1 MLWVI
6 DTMSLLL
13 GMRFKGDR
21 FSLIKTIPFLSGVA
35 TALVFIFAAVA
46 VVDADIYKYRDS
58 NGVIH
63 FTNSRPSGHK
73 SYKVYLKERRPKK
86 KYVPFSSN
94 RYDDIIKKA
103 AKRHGLLFSLI
114 KSVIAVESSFNP
126 TAISHKGARGLMQ
139 IMPQNYKTLAIT
151 NPFDPHQNIMGGSLY
166 LKRMM
171 KRFDGQLTWAL
182 AAYNAGPEA
191 VDRYGGIPP
200 YRETQEYVKR
210 VLKSLLRYQKEGN
223 V

>member
-1 MLWVI
+1 MRVRRKRDGLYALKK
-6 DTMSLLL
+6 TPFLL
-13 GMRFKGDR
+13 GSVV
-21 FSLIKTIPFLSGVA
+21 SLVLMVA
-35 TALVFIFAAVA
+35 PAII
-46 VVDADIYKYRDS
+46 VDADIYQYRDN

-63 FTNSRPSGHK
+63 FTNSRPGSDK

-86 KYVPFSSN
+86 KYVPYSTDQ
-94 RYDDIIKKA
+94 YDPIIKMA

-126 TAISHKGARGLMQ
+126 RAVSHKGARGLMQ
-139 IMPQNYKTLAIT
+139 IMPQNFKTLSIA

-171 KRFDGQLTWAL
+171 KRYDGQLTWAL
-182 AAYNAGPEA
+182 AAYNAGPDA